1 MYVNKNSHQA
11 DAKLKLHRETPL
23 PVSSLPPLWK
33 AIKKFAPLLVALERD
48 DFTLQ
53 KNIIMQATTI
63 TWDGIIPAAEVQR
76 FTMAKIAY
84 EQYPV
89 LNGFV
94 KDIEYQVQV
103 IPP

>member
-1 MYVNKNSHQA
+1 
-11 DAKLKLHRETPL
+11 
-23 PVSSLPPLWK
+23 
-33 AIKKFAPLLVALERD
+33 
-48 DFTLQ
+48 
-53 KNIIMQATTI
+53 MQATTI

>member
-1 MYVNKNSHQA
+1 MEVA
-11 DAKLKLHRETPL
+11 A
-23 PVSSLPPLWK
+23 VSSWPPLWK

-53 KNIIMQATTI
+53 KNIIMQAATI